1 MKCCSWPR
9 KCRGFFFTRRVISRV
24 DEQRVVNNSKTLGDS
39 RLICAAILKD
49 IISTMRKIRLI
60 LALAVLIAVGFV
72 SCVPQRKFAEM
83 KTAREESDSEN
94 KELQKKLDNLS
105 ATTKEQGTTIE
116 TLRKS
121 LNKLNEDTTLYGKEY
136 RRMRVMYDKV
146 NALND
151 ELLAKN
157 EKLYNNSL
165 EENKKLLRD
174 LERSKEALQVKEDS
188 LYKLEKSVKEKQ
200 AALAK
205 AQSDLFEREVKIKEL
220 DSLLLAQRSAS
231 ELLRAKL
238 ESALLNYKNKGI
250 SVREENG
257 KVYVSMEAQLLFPSG
272 KTEINPDGK
281 AAIIQ
286 LAKIIQDEKDL
297 NITVEGHTDSDKI
310 NSAGIIP
317 RDNWELSVL
326 RSTEV
331 IKIITLNSTIDPAQL
346 SAAGRSEFH
355 PLDANDKA
363 RNRRIEI
370 ILEPNL
376 KELYNIIN

>member
-1 MKCCSWPR
+1 
-9 KCRGFFFTRRVISRV
+9 
-24 DEQRVVNNSKTLGDS
+24 
-39 RLICAAILKD
+39 
-49 IISTMRKIRLI
+49 
-60 LALAVLIAVGFV
+60 VLIAVGFV

>member
-1 MKCCSWPR
+1 
-9 KCRGFFFTRRVISRV
+9 
-24 DEQRVVNNSKTLGDS
+24 
-39 RLICAAILKD
+39 
-49 IISTMRKIRLI
+49 MRKIQVVLS
-60 LALAVLIAVGFV
+60 LALIVAIGFV
-72 SCVPQRKFAEM
+72 GCVPQRKFAEV
-83 KTAREESDSEN
+83 KSAKEESDAEN
-94 KELQKKLDNLS
+94 MELQRKLDNIS

-121 LNKLNEDTTLYGKEY
+121 VSKLNEDTLLYGKEY
-136 RRMRVMYDKV
+136 RRLRVMYDKV
-146 NALND
+146 NDLNN
-151 ELLAKN
+151 ELLSKN
-157 EKLYNNSL
+157 EKLLNSSL
-165 EENKKLLRD
+165 DENRKLLRD
-174 LERSKEALQVKEDS
+174 LEKAKEALQVKEDS

-205 AQSDLFEREVKIKEL
+205 AQKDLFDREIKIKEL
-220 DSLLLAQRSAS
+220 DSLLQAQRSAS
-231 ELLRAKL
+231 EMLKAKL
-238 ESALLNYKNKGI
+238 EAALLNYKNKGI

-272 KTEINPDGK
+272 KTDINPDGK

-297 NITVEGHTDSDKI
+297 NITVEGHTDTDKI
-310 NSAGIIP
+310 NSAGLIP

-331 IKIITLNSTIDPAQL
+331 IKLITSNSTIDPTQL
-346 SAAGRSEFH
+346 SASGRSEYH
-355 PLDANDKA
+355 PLDAEDKA

-376 KELYNIIN
+376 KELYNIIK

>member
-9 KCRGFFFTRRVISRV
+9 KCLRFSVTTHLISKL
-24 DEQRVVNNSKTLGDS
+24 DEQAVVNNSKSLKRTQLNCS
-39 RLICAAILKD
+39 AILKD
-49 IISTMRKIRLI
+49 IKRTMRKIQI
-60 LALAVLIAVGFV
+60 IFTLAVMVAVGFV
-72 SCVPQRKFAEM
+72 GCVPQRKFAEV
-83 KTAREESDSEN
+83 KSAKDTSDSEN
-94 KELQKKLDNLS
+94 KELQKQLDNVS
-105 ATTKEQGTTIE
+105 AVTKEQGTTIE
-116 TLRKS
+116 TLKKS
-121 LNKLNEDTTLYGKEY
+121 VNKLNEDTTLYGKEY
-136 RRMRVMYDKV
+136 RRLRLMYDKV
-146 NALND
+146 NDLNN
-151 ELLAKN
+151 ELLSKN

-174 LERSKEALQVKEDS
+174 LERAKEALQIKEDS

-200 AALAK
+200 AALSK
-205 AQSDLFEREVKIKEL
+205 AQKDLFEREVKIKEL
-220 DSLLLAQRSAS
+220 DSLLQAQRSAS

-238 ESALLNYKNKGI
+238 EAALMNYKNKGI
-250 SVREENG
+250 TVREENG

-272 KTEINPDGK
+272 KTDINPDGK
-281 AAIIQ
+281 SAIIQ

-297 NITVEGHTDSDKI
+297 NIIVEGHTDSDKI
-310 NSAGIIP
+310 SSGGSIP

-331 IKIITLNSTIDPAQL
+331 IKLITLNSTIDPAQL
-346 SAAGRSEFH
+346 AASGRSEYH

-376 KELYNIIN
+376 KELYKIIK

>member
-1 MKCCSWPR
+1 
-9 KCRGFFFTRRVISRV
+9 
-24 DEQRVVNNSKTLGDS
+24 
-39 RLICAAILKD
+39 
-49 IISTMRKIRLI
+49 MRKIQLI
-60 LALAVLIAVGFV
+60 LTLATLVAIGFV
-72 SCVPQRKFAEM
+72 GCVPQRKFAEM
-83 KTAREESDSEN
+83 KTAKDSTDTEN
-94 KELQKKLDNLS
+94 KELQKQLDNVS
-105 ATTKEQGTTIE
+105 AVTKEQGATIE
-116 TLRKS
+116 TLKKS
-121 LNKLNEDTTLYGKEY
+121 INKLNEDTTIYGKEY
-136 RRMRVMYDKV
+136 RRLRVMYDKV
-146 NALND
+146 NDLNN

-174 LERSKEALQVKEDS
+174 LERAKEALQVKEDS

-200 AALAK
+200 AALSK
-205 AQSDLFEREVKIKEL
+205 AQQDLYEREIRIKEL
-220 DSLLLAQRSAS
+220 DSLLQAQRSAS
-231 ELLRAKL
+231 ELLKAKL
-238 ESALLNYKNKGI
+238 EAALLNYKNKGI

-281 AAIIQ
+281 SAIIQ

-297 NITVEGHTDSDKI
+297 NIIVEGHTDTDKI
-310 NSAGIIP
+310 SSGGAIP

-331 IKIITLNSTIDPAQL
+331 IKLITANSKIDPAQL
-346 SAAGRSEFH
+346 SAAGRSEYH
-355 PLDANDKA
+355 PLDPNDKA

-376 KELYNIIN
+376 KELYKIIK

>member
-9 KCRGFFFTRRVISRV
+9 KCLRFSVTTHVISRL
-24 DEQRVVNNSKTLGDS
+24 DEQAVVNNSKSFRRSL
-39 RLICAAILKD
+39 LISAAILKY
-49 IISTMRKIRLI
+49 IKRTMRKIQLI
-60 LALAVLIAVGFV
+60 LSLAVIVAVGFV
-72 SCVPQRKFAEM
+72 GCVPQRKFAEV
-83 KTAREESDSEN
+83 KSAKDVADSEN
-94 KELQKKLDNLS
+94 IELQKQLDNVS

-116 TLRKS
+116 TLKKS
-121 LNKLNEDTTLYGKEY
+121 VNKLNEDTTLYGKEY
-136 RRMRVMYDKV
+136 RRIRLMYDKV
-146 NALND
+146 NDLNN
-151 ELLAKN
+151 ELLSKN

-174 LERSKEALQVKEDS
+174 LERAKEALQAKEDS

-200 AALAK
+200 AALSK
-205 AQSDLFEREVKIKEL
+205 AQKDLFDREVKIKEL
-220 DSLLLAQRSAS
+220 DSLLQAQRSAS

-238 ESALLNYKNKGI
+238 EAALMNYKNKGI
-250 SVREENG
+250 TVREENG

-272 KTEINPDGK
+272 KTDINPDGK
-281 AAIIQ
+281 LAIIQ

-297 NITVEGHTDSDKI
+297 NIIVEGHTDSDKI
-310 NSAGIIP
+310 SSGGSIP
-317 RDNWELSVL
+317 KDNWELSVL

-331 IKIITLNSTIDPAQL
+331 IKLITQNSSIDPAQL
-346 SAAGRSEFH
+346 AASGRSEYH

-376 KELYNIIN
+376 KELYKIIK

>member
-1 MKCCSWPR
+1 
-9 KCRGFFFTRRVISRV
+9 
-24 DEQRVVNNSKTLGDS
+24 
-39 RLICAAILKD
+39 
-49 IISTMRKIRLI
+49 MRKIQLI
-60 LALAVLIAVGFV
+60 LSLALIVAIGFV
-72 SCVPQRKFAEM
+72 GCVPQRKFAEM
-83 KTAREESDSEN
+83 KTAKETSDTEN
-94 KELQKKLDNLS
+94 KELQKQLDNVS
-105 ATTKEQGTTIE
+105 ATTKEQGATIE
-116 TLRKS
+116 TLKKS
-121 LNKLNEDTTLYGKEY
+121 INKLNEDTTLYGKEY
-136 RRMRVMYDKV
+136 RRLRVMYDKV
-146 NALND
+146 NELNN

-174 LERSKEALQVKEDS
+174 LERAKEALQVKEDS

-205 AQSDLFEREVKIKEL
+205 AQKDLFEREVRIKEL
-220 DSLLLAQRSAS
+220 DSLLQAQRSAS
-231 ELLRAKL
+231 ELLKAKL
-238 ESALLNYKNKGI
+238 EAALLNYKNKGI

-281 AAIIQ
+281 SAIIQ

-297 NITVEGHTDSDKI
+297 NIIVEGHTDTDKI
-310 NSAGIIP
+310 SSGGAIP

-331 IKIITLNSTIDPAQL
+331 IKLITANSKIDPSQL
-346 SAAGRSEFH
+346 AASGRSEYH
-355 PLDANDKA
+355 PLDPNDKS

-376 KELYNIIN
+376 KELYKIIK

>member
-1 MKCCSWPR
+1 
-9 KCRGFFFTRRVISRV
+9 
-24 DEQRVVNNSKTLGDS
+24 
-39 RLICAAILKD
+39 
-49 IISTMRKIRLI
+49 MRKIQVVLT
-60 LALAVLIAVGFV
+60 LALIVAIGFV
-72 SCVPQRKFAEM
+72 GCVPQRKFAEV
-83 KTAREESDSEN
+83 KSAKEESDAEN
-94 KELQKKLDNLS
+94 MELQRKLDNIS

-121 LNKLNEDTTLYGKEY
+121 VSKLNEDTLLYGKEY
-136 RRMRVMYDKV
+136 RRLRVMYDKV
-146 NALND
+146 NDLNN
-151 ELLAKN
+151 ELLSKN
-157 EKLYNNSL
+157 EKLLNSSL
-165 EENKKLLRD
+165 DENRKLLRD
-174 LERSKEALQVKEDS
+174 LEKAKEALQVKEDS

-205 AQSDLFEREVKIKEL
+205 AQKDLFDREIKIKEL
-220 DSLLLAQRSAS
+220 DSLLQAQRSAS
-231 ELLRAKL
+231 EMLKAKL
-238 ESALLNYKNKGI
+238 EAALLNYKNKGI

-272 KTEINPDGK
+272 KTDINPDGK

-297 NITVEGHTDSDKI
+297 NITVEGHTDTDKI
-310 NSAGIIP
+310 NSAGLIP

-331 IKIITLNSTIDPAQL
+331 IKLITSNSTIDPTQL
-346 SAAGRSEFH
+346 SASGRSEYH
-355 PLDANDKA
+355 PLDAEDKA

-376 KELYNIIN
+376 KELYNIIK

>member
-1 MKCCSWPR
+1 MVL
-9 KCRGFFFTRRVISRV
+9 T
-24 DEQRVVNNSKTLGDS
+24 
-39 RLICAAILKD
+39 
-49 IISTMRKIRLI
+49 
-60 LALAVLIAVGFV
+60 LALIVAIGFV
-72 SCVPQRKFAEM
+72 GCVPQRKFAEV
-83 KTAREESDSEN
+83 KSAKEESDAEN
-94 KELQKKLDNLS
+94 MELQRKLDNIS

-121 LNKLNEDTTLYGKEY
+121 VSKLNEDTLLYGKEY
-136 RRMRVMYDKV
+136 RRLRVMYDKV
-146 NALND
+146 NDLNN
-151 ELLAKN
+151 ELLSKN
-157 EKLYNNSL
+157 EKLLSSSL
-165 EENKKLLRD
+165 DENRKLLRD
-174 LERSKEALQVKEDS
+174 LEKAKEALQVKEDS

-205 AQSDLFEREVKIKEL
+205 AQKDLFDREIKIKEL
-220 DSLLLAQRSAS
+220 DSLLQAQRSAS
-231 ELLRAKL
+231 EMLKAKL
-238 ESALLNYKNKGI
+238 EAALLNYKNKGI

-272 KTEINPDGK
+272 KTDINPDGK

-297 NITVEGHTDSDKI
+297 NITVEGHTDTDKI
-310 NSAGIIP
+310 NSAGLIP

-331 IKIITLNSTIDPAQL
+331 IKLITSNSTIDPTQL
-346 SAAGRSEFH
+346 SASGRSEYH
-355 PLDANDKA
+355 PLDAEDKA

-376 KELYNIIN
+376 KELYNIIK